1 MLIAVLFVR
10 TKSETAKCLIMDNNG
25 HSEIKF
31 DMKIQR
37 DCAAIK
43 NCLINSN
50 LLPWK
55 ELINIIE
62 LMKVNYMKIQSD
74 LCSILHDDCPNGSV

>member
-1 MLIAVLFVR
+1 MLIAVLFIR
-10 TKSETAKCLIMDNNG
+10 RKSETTKYLIMDNNG

-55 ELINIIE
+55 EAY
-62 LMKVNYMKIQSD
+62 KY
-74 LCSILHDDCPNGSV
+74 H